1 MELPAYHAPSAKNV
15 LHSMWERGWSFI
27 KRAGTVILV
36 SAIVIWFMQ
45 GYGWEAR
52 IPEDAMAADAEVV
65 ETVDAPV
72 TFGAVENTD
81 NSILGRVGSAV
92 APVFEPLGFG
102 DWKPTVAT
110 VLGLVAKEEVVN
122 VFGILYNT
130 DTDERDTATLLEEGS
145 EEEVEQGLSPIAQS
159 FDEMSGGY
167 GRLAAF
173 AFMIFNLLCAPCF
186 AAIGAIKREMNNAR
200 WTWFAIGYQ
209 CVFAYVIALIV
220 FRLGLLLAGAGF
232 TVWTAVA
239 LVLLAGLIYLLARP
253 NRYDENH
260 LTQKVSVEA

>member
-1 MELPAYHAPSAKNV
+1 M
-15 LHSMWERGWSFI
+15 
-27 KRAGTVILV
+27 
-36 SAIVIWFMQ
+36 
-45 GYGWEAR
+45 
-52 IPEDAMAADAEVV
+52 
-65 ETVDAPV
+65 
-72 TFGAVENTD
+72 
-81 NSILGRVGSAV
+81 GSAV

-220 FRLGLLLAGAGF
+220 FRLGMLAGGRGLHGVDGGCAG
-232 TVWTAVA
+232 ASGGA
-239 LVLLAGLIYLLARP
+239 DLSAGAAQPL
-253 NRYDENH
+253 
-260 LTQKVSVEA
+260 

>member
-1 MELPAYHAPSAKNV
+1 
-15 LHSMWERGWSFI
+15 
-27 KRAGTVILV
+27 
-36 SAIVIWFMQ
+36 
-45 GYGWEAR
+45 
-52 IPEDAMAADAEVV
+52 MAADAEVV

-145 EEEVEQGLSPIAQS
+145 EEEVEQGLSPIAQN

-186 AAIGAIKREMNNAR
+186 AAIGAIKREMNSQK

-209 CVFAYVIALIV
+209 CGFAYLIGLMIYQFGCAFTGNLNVIGLICAI
-220 FRLGLLLAGAGF
+220 LALAGIIYM
-232 TVWTAVA
+232 
-239 LVLLAGLIYLLARP
+239 LVRP
-253 NRYDENH
+253 Y
-260 LTQKVSVEA
+260 KEATTLKA